1 MQNSIEEI
9 LLKVRKPARYLG
21 NEWNVV
27 KKDFF
32 KAKVKFAIC
41 FPDLYE
47 VGMSNLGLRIIYG
60 LLNAQEDVSC
70 ERAFLP
76 DLDMLEILR
85 ARKIPLFSLESR
97 MPLVKFDFIGFC
109 LSYELDYT
117 NILAMLDL
125 SGIPLLASLRNLDFP
140 LVIAGGS
147 CVSNPE
153 PLADFIDLFLIGE
166 AEEAL
171 LELIERYKEIR
182 TTPPSTGQANHEPVR
197 SEAEP
202 PRRGRTTKEEVLRE
216 LAKIEGVYVPSLY
229 EVEYDSSGAVK
240 KFSPKYPDIPR
251 KVRKRIVKNLDQAYY
266 PVNWLVPHVQIVH
279 DRACI
284 ELMRGCPHRCN
295 FCQARTVY
303 HSLRLRSAQKVLE
316 LTKEVLRLSGYEELS
331 FLSLSTSDYPFLN
344 EVIGSV
350 AERFQEQAIAISLP
364 SIRPKAYLGDLAA
377 VLAKVHK
384 STLTFAPEAGSLKLR
399 SHINKDF
406 NMEEFYAAVFASYK
420 AGWRAIKLYF
430 IIGLPNEDYEDL
442 DGILEIAQKA
452 CRLREEAVGRPA
464 EVRLS
469 ICLFIPKPH
478 TPFEREAMESQSRL
492 RDKILYLRK
501 KMKYLPRAISL
512 NFHNLES
519 SVLEAVF
526 SRGDRSLGSVLLA
539 AYKRGCLLDA
549 WPEYF
554 KFNLWR
560 DVFKECDRP
569 LDSYLNHKSSDEI
582 LPWQHIVLAEG
593 A

>member
-1 MQNSIEEI
+1 MTQELLQDI
-9 LLKVRKPARYLG
+9 LLQVRKPARYLG
-21 NEWNVV
+21 NEWNVIR
-27 KKDFF
+27 KDFL

-60 LLNAQEDVSC
+60 LLNAQESVSC
-70 ERAFLP
+70 ERVFLP

-97 MPLVKFDFIGFC
+97 MPLVEFDFIGFT

-125 SGIPLLASLRNLDFP
+125 SGIPLLASQRNLDFP

-171 LELIERYKEIR
+171 PEIIERYKEIQ
-182 TTPPSTGQANHEPVR
+182 TTNHKPQ
-197 SEAEP
+197 
-202 PRRGRTTKEEVLRE
+202 TTKEEVLRE
-216 LAKIEGVYVPSLY
+216 LVKIEGVYVPSLY
-229 EVEYDSSGAVK
+229 EVEYDSCAAVK
-240 KFSPKYPDIPR
+240 KFSPKYPGVPPQ
-251 KVRKRIVKNLDQAYY
+251 VRKRIVKNLEQAYY
-266 PVNWLVPHVQIVH
+266 PTNWLVPYVQIVH
-279 DRACI
+279 DRASI

-295 FCQARTVY
+295 FCQARTIY
-303 HSLRLRSAQKVLE
+303 HNLRLRSAQKVLE
-316 LTKEVLRLSGYEELS
+316 LTKEVERLSGYEEFS

-344 EVIGSV
+344 EVISSLK
-350 AERFQEQAIAISLP
+350 EKFQEQAIAISLP
-364 SIRPKAYLGDLAA
+364 SLRPKAYLGDLAA
-377 VLAKVHK
+377 ALAKVRK
-384 STLTFAPEAGSLKLR
+384 TTLTFAPEAGSVKLR
-399 SHINKDF
+399 RQINKDF

-442 DGILEIAQKA
+442 DGILEIAQEV
-452 CRLREEAVGRPA
+452 CRLRKEAVGRPA

-492 RDKILYLRK
+492 RNKIIYLRR
-501 KMKYLPRAISL
+501 KMEYLPRAISL

-519 SVLEAVF
+519 SLLEAVL
-526 SRGDRSLGSVLLA
+526 SRGDRSLGSVLLE

-554 KFNLWR
+554 KFDLWR
-560 DVFKECDRP
+560 AAFNQCNRSP
-569 LDSYLNHKSSDEI
+569 HSYLKAKSSDEI
-582 LPWQHIVLAEG
+582 LPWQHIDLSA
-593 A
+593 

>member
-9 LLKVRKPARYLG
+9 LLQVRKPARYLG

-27 KKDFF
+27 KKDFLRQE
-32 KAKVKFAIC
+32 VKFAIC

-60 LLNAQEDVSC
+60 LLNAQEGITC
-70 ERAFLP
+70 ERVFLP

-85 ARKIPLFSLESR
+85 ARKIPLFSLESK

-125 SGIPLLASLRNLDFP
+125 SGIPLLASQRNLDFP

-171 LELIERYKEIR
+171 PEIIERYKKSQVTGHPA
-182 TTPPSTGQANHEPVR
+182 TTHGAGKSQV
-197 SEAEP
+197 S
-202 PRRGRTTKEEVLRE
+202 KEEILIE
-216 LAKIEGVYVPSLY
+216 LAKVEGVYVPSLY

-240 KFSPKYPDIPR
+240 KFSPKYPGIPP

-266 PVNWLVPHVQIVH
+266 PVNWLVPHIQIVH

-295 FCQARTVY
+295 FCQARIVY

-316 LTKEVLRLSGYEELS
+316 LTKKVQRLSGYEELS

-344 EVIGSV
+344 EVISSLTK
-350 AERFQEQAIAISLP
+350 EFQEQAIAISLP
-364 SIRPKAYLGDLAA
+364 SIRPKAYLGDLAR
-377 VLAKVHK
+377 VLAKVRK
-384 STLTFAPEAGSLKLR
+384 TTLTFAPEAGSLKLR
-399 SHINKDF
+399 SQINKDF

-442 DGILEIAQKA
+442 DGILEIAQEV
-452 CRLREEAVGRPA
+452 CRLRKEAVGRQG

-478 TPFEREAMESQSRL
+478 TPFEREAMEAQSTL
-492 RDKILYLRK
+492 RDKIIYLRK
-501 KMKYLPRAISL
+501 KMECLPRAISL
-512 NFHNLES
+512 NFHNLKS
-519 SVLEAVF
+519 SVLEAVL
-526 SRGDRSLGSVLLA
+526 SRGDRTLGSVLLA

-549 WPEYF
+549 WSEHF
-554 KFNLWR
+554 KFDLWC
-560 DVFKECDRP
+560 DVFKECNRP
-569 LDSYLNHKSSDEI
+569 LDSYLSHKSSDEI
-582 LPWQHIVLAEG
+582 LPWQHITLETD
-593 A
+593 